1 METNAIISD
10 YLLNIV
16 WKKIKNTF
24 QNDKQDLL
32 NAIVRF
38 EYTVFTK
45 ISTINLF
52 KTDLSRSKD
61 RLLERSFKKAQKRI
75 KSLHADLQASATF
88 TSGS

>member
-61 RLLERSFKKAQKRI
+61 RLLERSFKKA
-75 KSLHADLQASATF
+75 
-88 TSGS
+88 